1 MMHLLPYWAKF
12 SPVGT
17 IRARKYKRMD
27 KELHRALAVPA
38 INGLAQLLAAI
49 DPEEEIQAGGLAAL
63 TRLIADAARPAR
75 LDRSPPPA

>member
-1 MMHLLPYWAKF
+1 
-12 SPVGT
+12 
-17 IRARKYKRMD
+17 MD

-38 INGLAQLLAAI
+38 INGLAHLLAAI